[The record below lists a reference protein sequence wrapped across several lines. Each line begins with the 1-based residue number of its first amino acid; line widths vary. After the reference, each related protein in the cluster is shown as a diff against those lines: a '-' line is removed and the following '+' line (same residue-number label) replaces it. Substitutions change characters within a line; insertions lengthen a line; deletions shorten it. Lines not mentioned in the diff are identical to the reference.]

1 MLYLPLTFV
10 EYNCHNPSS
19 LTGQN
24 NGSIFWF
31 FRRLLDVSCVSF
43 LSLATPPFYGAAE
56 SPAGPNRR
64 AKELRPILAE
74 LAGLSASR

>member
-31 FRRLLDVSCVSF
+31 FRRLLDG
-43 LSLATPPFYGAAE
+43 LADGADDADFE
-56 SPAGPNRR
+56 GDRFFADFDI
-64 AKELRPILAE
+64 EILR
-74 LAGLSASR
+74 

>member
-31 FRRLLDVSCVSF
+31 FRRLLEPVDWTKEIPLF
-43 LSLATPPFYGAAE
+43 ERHAAM
-56 SPAGPNRR
+56 A
-64 AKELRPILAE
+64 
-74 LAGLSASR
+74 